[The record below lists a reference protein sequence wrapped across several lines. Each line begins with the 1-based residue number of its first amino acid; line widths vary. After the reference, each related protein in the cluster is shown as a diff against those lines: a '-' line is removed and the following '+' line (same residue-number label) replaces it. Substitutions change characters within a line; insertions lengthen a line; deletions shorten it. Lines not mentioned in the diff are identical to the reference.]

1 VQLLRTL
8 VTLES
13 PSRDPV
19 RLAVLADQLAREL
32 EARGA
37 EVERHPAPG
46 FGEHLLGRIRGERT
60 RERSAARADE
70 PPLLVLGHMDTVH
83 AAGTLATLPFEADPG
98 RDRVRGP
105 GAYDMKGGIA
115 AALAALDLLARAR
128 RLPGG
133 DLLFLISC
141 DEEIG
146 SPSSRELIERS
157 ARGAR
162 AALVLEPCVPGGAA
176 KTRRKGIA
184 GFRLAVAGR
193 AAHAGVEPEAGA
205 SAVHELIALLERV
218 RALADDPSGTTVNVG
233 VIGGGTRANVVAAHA
248 EAEVDVRFWSAAEAQ
263 RVEEGIRALAP
274 ADPRC
279 RLAVEGGVNR
289 GALERTDAS
298 ARLFAAAREI
308 AAGQGWD
315 LAEGATGGASD
326 GNLTSAVGCPT
337 LDGLGPDGGGA
348 HSPDEHV
355 KLSDLPRRIA
365 LLAGLFL
372 EL

>member
-1 VQLLRTL
+1 VQLLQTL

-13 PSRDPV
+13 PSRDPA
-19 RLAVLADQLAREL
+19 RLGAVADRLAREL

-37 EVERHPAPG
+37 EVERRAAPG
-46 FGEHLLGRIRGERT
+46 FGDHLLARVRGERT
-60 RERSAARADE
+60 RDPAEGRGDE

-83 AAGTLATLPFEADPG
+83 PVGTLATLPFEVDAR
-98 RDRVRGP
+98 RDTVRGP

-115 AALAALDLLARAR
+115 TALTALDLLARAR
-128 RLPGG
+128 RQPRG

-146 SPSSRELIERS
+146 SPSSSELIERS

-184 GFRLAVAGR
+184 GFRLAVEGR

-205 SAVHELIALLERV
+205 SAVHALIALLERV
-218 RALADDPSGTTVNVG
+218 RALADDASGTTVNVG
-233 VIGGGTRANVVAAHA
+233 VIAGGTRANVVAAHA
-248 EAEVDVRFWSAAEAQ
+248 EAEVDVRFWSAAEAE
-263 RVEEGIRALAP
+263 RVERGIRALAP

-279 RLAVEGGVNR
+279 RLTVDGGTNR

-298 ARLFAAAREI
+298 ARLFAAARGI
-308 AAGQGWD
+308 AAAQGWE

-326 GNLTSAVGCPT
+326 GNLTSAAGCPT